1 VKHIVLRAYTICAVI
16 ATCLSSSLYAR
27 DINLDSLYIN
37 GESNLYARLIEKKV
51 EAYQAAGS
59 QFIDRDVIFA
69 CWGDGNSIL
78 YVKELPR
85 LNVIYSFN
93 RTSHRAFELFRI
105 QGTITALK
113 SSASG
118 RYLFIK
124 RLVEGED
131 SMPRGETQVL
141 DLSAKSVFTLES
153 TYPFLDFSIAPGG
166 NTILVET
173 KDGIAEYFPESGRK
187 VIVLHRKE
195 YADIVQS
202 GAPVI
207 ALLSPNRKQVVVA
220 SGSGGAYQ
228 GKVISPGR
236 SWRISGMTSASE
248 LFWVDNTL
256 LVYRKGY
263 AGNFSVH
270 LYDTATQKSTE
281 LLGNSLNTNIQF
293 SVFPKIISF
302 LQDQVIHAYD
312 VRRMEN
318 ITIGL
323 EGEDVMFSPDGN
335 RFISLYLKKLFITS
349 VATAKRK
356 NVELAKTAKEIMALY
371 RNLLETRGSLVNE
384 YSPEYIQKKISV
396 YSRIA
401 E

>member
-1 VKHIVLRAYTICAVI
+1 MKHFIFRAYISCVII
-16 ATCLSSSLYAR
+16 ATCLSSSLHAR

-37 GESNLYARLIEKKV
+37 GDSNLYARLIEKKV
-51 EAYQAAGS
+51 EAYQKAGS
-59 QFIDRDVIFA
+59 QFIDRDVIFS

-93 RTSHRAFELFRI
+93 RASRRTIELFRI
-105 QGTITALK
+105 QGTITAFK
-113 SSASG
+113 NSASG

-124 RLVEGED
+124 RLVEGEN

-141 DLSAKSVFTLES
+141 DLSAKSAVTLES
-153 TYPFLDFSIAPGG
+153 TYPFLDFSVAPGG

-187 VIVLHRKE
+187 VIVLYRKE
-195 YADIVQS
+195 YADIIQAGS
-202 GAPVI
+202 PVI
-207 ALLSPNRKQVVVA
+207 AVLSPNRKKIVVA

-228 GKVISPGR
+228 GKVISSGR
-236 SWRISGMTSASE
+236 SWRIPGMTSASE
-248 LFWVDNTL
+248 LYWVDNAL

-270 LYDTATQKSTE
+270 LYDTTTQRSTE

-293 SVFPKIISF
+293 SVFPKMISF

-312 VRRMEN
+312 VRHLEN

-323 EGEDVMFSPDGN
+323 EGEDVIFSPDGN
-335 RFISLYLKKLFITS
+335 RFISLYLKKLFVTS
-349 VATAKRK
+349 VTTVKSK
-356 NVELAKTAKEIMALY
+356 NIELAKTAKEIIALY
-371 RNLLETRGSLVNE
+371 RNLLDARGSLANE
-384 YSPEYIQKKISV
+384 YSPEYIRKKISV